1 MNQKQEIIDNIGNY
15 TAAEIMKYLKADIL
29 RVSDI
34 LDDING
40 NPEEFANPKRREL
53 EEMLWQN
60 ADSEKT
66 EEIVS
71 LYISNYPLGK
81 YSDAA
86 KELLEEIRKENEVR
100 KPEIKEETSFLG
112 GNDSDDE
119 EWDATDK
126 SSENSLKS
134 YLLSYP
140 QGKHTR
146 EARLALKELTRSR
159 NLPRGVEWLLTR
171 LKSGSDRAE
180 VQADTIIDALEKSQ
194 ITNKELTEMFRVDPN
209 FLPLETVKILY
220 DEGHLASYELEEA
233 GIKKEFIDVIEGNDY
248 KTVRVKVD
256 LSNIKPPTR
265 INFTCQEIYFWGIPS
280 SGKTCALGAI
290 LSSANS
296 GKTARSME
304 KIQGCGGYDYMRILS
319 EIFKPGAVSYLP
331 PRTDA
336 EFVADM
342 SFLLQDNKEKLHA
355 ITLIDLA
362 GEMVEA
368 MYKVNSGK
376 EYDLTPEQSQG
387 YQTMKNLLLD
397 NSSKNS
403 KIHFFVLEYGAHERL
418 HKGINQDALLNGAL
432 THLKNLGILKKTDA
446 VFLIVTKADKAFNEP
461 GDFGQVISNYVR
473 DHYSSFYENLR
484 LNTKSINGGRIDIYP
499 FSLGNVCFQDL
510 CIFDDEAADQIVQLF
525 LNRTPGQSSDRI
537 GKISNMLR
545 N

>member
-1 MNQKQEIIDNIGNY
+1 MNQKQEIIDNISNY
-15 TAAEIMKYLKADIL
+15 TAAEILKYLKADIL

-66 EEIVS
+66 EDIVS

-159 NLPRGVEWLLTR
+159 NLPRGAEWLLTR

-194 ITNKELTEMFRVDPN
+194 ITNKELTEMFQVDPN

-296 GKTARSME
+296 GKTARSIE

-319 EIFKPGAVSYLP
+319 EIFKPEAVSYLP

-368 MYKVNSGK
+368 MYKVNSGR

-525 LNRTPGQSSDRI
+525 LNRTPGQSIDRI